1 MKDQNILP
9 IVLVYLVIINVVAFL
24 VFGLDKWRARHSKWR
39 ISEATL
45 LALAVV
51 GGSVG
56 AWLGMRVWHHKT
68 LHKKFKY
75 GIPLILAAQLA
86 LLLLTSCKTK
96 QTIEPS
102 VPVEAQRME
111 AEHSP
116 DVFLV
121 MYDEQ
126 VGKAPLLEAV
136 KEYKCEVKYDY
147 RLMNGMALRK
157 PADKTLEA
165 TMQLFRRVKG
175 VIAVEY
181 DHIYRLTDPVRP
193 KLEVK

>member
-56 AWLGMRVWHHKT
+56 AWLGMSVWHHKT

-75 GIPLILAAQLA
+75 GIP
-86 LLLLTSCKTK
+86 

-102 VPVEAQRME
+102 APVEAQRME

-126 VGKAPLLEAV
+126 VGKAPLLKAV

>member
-1 MKDQNILP
+1 MMKATFAIAIMAGAL
-9 IVLVYLVIINVVAFL
+9 
-24 VFGLDKWRARHSKWR
+24 GLMACGTARQ
-39 ISEATL
+39 ATL
-45 LALAVV
+45 DAAIV
-51 GGSVG
+51 GEHNTVG
-56 AWLGMRVWHHKT
+56 
-68 LHKKFKY
+68 
-75 GIPLILAAQLA
+75 
-86 LLLLTSCKTK
+86 
-96 QTIEPS
+96 
-102 VPVEAQRME
+102 
-111 AEHSP
+111 EHSP
-116 DVFLV
+116 TNFIVT
-121 MYDEQ
+121 YDSV
-126 VGKAPLLEAV
+126 VGKAPLLKAV

>member
-39 ISEATL
+39 ISETTL

-56 AWLGMRVWHHKT
+56 AWLGMSVWHHKT

-86 LLLLTSCKTK
+86 LLLLTLCKTK

-126 VGKAPLLEAV
+126 VGKAPLLKAV